1 VSGLDVLGVRVLSAR
16 PSGIWTTIK
25 PLAVLSKPFWTGAT
39 SHRAWLFTFGAFAF
53 ALGDVGMQYQLNRWN
68 KSFYDALELRS
79 AVLIQSAAA
88 WFFILLV
95 AATLTVMAATLCKIL
110 LQVAWREYLT
120 KKAIAAWLDD
130 QAFYRM
136 TIIRGNDFAPE
147 HRIAEDIRL
156 TVEPIVDLTIGVVS
170 AFVTG
175 VTFASVLWYSGGSIT
190 IGGVTIP
197 GFMVFAGLAYALI
210 VTASMRLFGGRYAQ
224 SIRDRSESEA
234 RFRFELTR
242 LRENAESVALLGGQT
257 GEKTSL
263 YRHLQTVSS
272 AWTNYGAT
280 WTRMTWV
287 TYSNGLMTPVIPLIM
302 MTPIYLSGTITLG
315 TVMQTATAFAM
326 FQSSL
331 GWFTLN
337 FARLSEWYASASRA
351 SELLSFIELAND
363 GTPGS
368 SRIAVTQGIGE
379 NLVLTD
385 VSLHLEDGT
394 VLLTDAQLQ
403 IAPGE
408 MVLVSGESGAG
419 KSTLVRAIAGIW
431 PWGSGQIELPVRS
444 KIAFLPQRSYLP
456 TGTLRAA
463 ITYPHPV
470 SEITDAEVCR
480 ALGLVGLSQL
490 VPSLDIDKPWDK
502 YLSGG
507 EQQRLAFARVLVHKP
522 TLVILD
528 EATSA
533 LDVANEA
540 RMMELFTHY
549 LFATTVISV
558 AHRPSLYAYHNRV
571 VTLRRRHSGPGVD
584 IENGSTTLQHRMR
597 HALVS
602 ISRSAKS

>member
-1 VSGLDVLGVRVLSAR
+1 MNAR
-16 PSGIWTTIK
+16 PTGIWTTVR
-25 PLAVLSKPFWTGAT
+25 PLAVLSKPFWASST
-39 SHRAWLFTFGAFAF
+39 SFRAWLFTLGAFAF
-53 ALGDVGMQYQLNRWN
+53 TLGDVGMQYLLNRWN

-79 AVLIQSAAA
+79 AVLIQSAAL
-88 WFFILLV
+88 WFFVLLF
-95 AATLTVMAATLCKIL
+95 AATLTVMAATLCKIH
-110 LQVAWREYLT
+110 LQVAWREHVT
-120 KKAIAAWLDD
+120 KRAIAAWLDD

-170 AFVTG
+170 AVVTG
-175 VTFASVLWYSGGSIT
+175 ITFAGVLWYAGGSIT
-190 IGGVTIP
+190 IAGVTIP
-197 GFMVFAGLAYALI
+197 GFMVFAGFAYALI
-210 VTASMRLFGGRYAQ
+210 VTACMRLFGGLYAQ

-242 LRENAESVALLGGQT
+242 LRENAESVALLGGEP

-263 YRHLQTVSS
+263 HRHLLTVSN
-272 AWTNYGAT
+272 AWRNYAST

-287 TYSNGLMTPVIPLIM
+287 TYSNGLMTPIIPLLL
-302 MTPIYLSGTITLG
+302 MTPVYLSGTVTLG

-326 FQSSL
+326 LQSSL

-337 FARLSEWYASASRA
+337 FARLSEWYAAASRA
-351 SELLSFIELAND
+351 SELLSFIALAND
-363 GTPGS
+363 GTPES
-368 SRIAVTQGIGE
+368 SRIAVTHGSDDI
-379 NLVLTD
+379 LRLTN
-385 VSLHLEDGT
+385 VSLHLQDGT

-408 MVLVSGESGAG
+408 MVLVNGESGAG

-431 PWGSGQIELPVRS
+431 PWGSGHIELPARS
-444 KIAFLPQRSYLP
+444 TIAFLPQRSYLP

-470 SEITDAEVCR
+470 SEIPEPEVCR
-480 ALGLVGLSQL
+480 ALELVGLSEL
-490 VPSLDIDKPWDK
+490 IPSLDIEKPWDK

-507 EQQRLAFARVLVHKP
+507 EQQRLAFARVLIHKP
-522 TLVILD
+522 TLAILD

-533 LDVANEA
+533 LDLANEA
-540 RMMELFTHY
+540 RMMELFTHH

-558 AHRPSLYAYHNRV
+558 AHRPSLSAYHSRV
-571 VTLRRRHSGPGVD
+571 VTLRRHHSGAGMD
-584 IENGSTTLQHRMR
+584 IKNGSATLQHRMR
-597 HALVS
+597 DALVLMN
-602 ISRSAKS
+602 RSAKS

>member
-1 VSGLDVLGVRVLSAR
+1 MTAR
-16 PSGIWTTIK
+16 PSSIWTTVK
-25 PLAVLSKPFWTGAT
+25 PLAVLSKPFWTGST
-39 SHRAWLFTFGAFAF
+39 SCKAWLLTIGAFVF
-53 ALGDVGMQYQLNRWN
+53 AVGDVGMQFLLNRWN
-68 KSFYDALELRS
+68 KSFFDALELRS
-79 AVLIQSAAA
+79 AVLIESAAV
-88 WFFILLV
+88 WFFVLLI
-95 AATLTVMAATLCKIL
+95 AATITVMSATLCKIL
-110 LQVAWREYLT
+110 LQVAWREHLT
-120 KKAIAAWLDD
+120 KMAIAAWLDG

-136 TIIRGNDFAPE
+136 TIIRGNGFAPE

-175 VTFASVLWYSGGSIT
+175 VTFAAVLWHSGGSIT
-190 IGGVTIP
+190 IGGITIP
-197 GFMVFAGLAYALI
+197 GFMVFAALAYALI
-210 VTASMRLFGGRYAQ
+210 VTAMMRLFGGRYAQ
-224 SIRDRSESEA
+224 SIRDRSEAEA

-242 LRENAESVALLGGQT
+242 LRENAESVALLGGEP

-263 YRHLQTVSS
+263 HGHLKFVSG
-272 AWTNYGAT
+272 AWKNYAAT
-280 WTRMTWV
+280 WTQMTWV
-287 TYSNGLMTPVIPLIM
+287 TYSNNLMTPIVPLLM

-326 FQSSL
+326 LQSSL

-363 GTPGS
+363 GKPGS
-368 SRIAVTQGIGE
+368 PRIAVTQGNDEILRLT
-379 NLVLTD
+379 NL
-385 VSLHLEDGT
+385 SLHLEDGT
-394 VLLTDAQLQ
+394 VLLTDAGLH

-408 MVLVSGESGAG
+408 MVLVNGESGAG

-431 PWGSGQIELPVRS
+431 PWGSGEISLPANS

-463 ITYPHPV
+463 ITYPRPV
-470 SEITDAEVCR
+470 SEIPEAELSR
-480 ALGLVGLSQL
+480 ALDLVGLAQL
-490 VPSLDIDKPWDK
+490 IPSLDIDKPWDK

-507 EQQRLAFARVLVHKP
+507 EQQRLAFARVLIHQP

-533 LDVANEA
+533 LDVPSEA

-558 AHRPSLYAYHNRV
+558 AHRPSLSAFHSRV
-571 VTLRRRHSGPGVD
+571 VTLRRSHGGSGVD
-584 IENGSTTLQHRMR
+584 VENGNATLQHRMR
-597 HALVS
+597 QALVA
-602 ISRSAKS
+602 ISQATKP

>member
-1 VSGLDVLGVRVLSAR
+1 MTAR

-25 PLAVLSKPFWTGAT
+25 PLALLSKPFWTGAT
-39 SHRAWLFTFGAFAF
+39 SQKAWLVTLGAFAF
-53 ALGDVGMQYQLNRWN
+53 ALGDVGMQYLLNRWN

-79 AVLIQSAAA
+79 AVLIQSAAL
-88 WFFILLV
+88 WFFVLLI
-95 AATLTVMAATLCKIL
+95 AATMTVMAATLCKIL
-110 LQVAWREYLT
+110 LQVAWREHLT
-120 KKAIAAWLDD
+120 KKAISAWLDD

-156 TVEPIVDLTIGVVS
+156 TVEPIVDLTIGFVS

-175 VTFASVLWYSGGSIT
+175 VTFAGVLWYSGGSMT
-190 IGGVTIP
+190 IGGITIP

-210 VTASMRLFGGRYAQ
+210 VTAMMHLFGGRYAQ
-224 SIRDRSESEA
+224 SIRDRSEAEA

-242 LRENAESVALLGGQT
+242 LRENAESVALLGGET

-263 YRHLQTVSS
+263 QRHLRTVSG
-272 AWTNYGAT
+272 AWTTYAAN
-280 WTRMTWV
+280 WTKMTWV
-287 TYSNGLMTPVIPLIM
+287 TYSNGLMTPVVPLLM
-302 MTPIYLSGTITLG
+302 MTPVYLSGTITLG

-326 FQSSL
+326 LQSSL

-337 FARLSEWYASASRA
+337 FARLSEWYASASRT
-351 SELLSFIELAND
+351 SELLSFIELANE
-363 GTPGS
+363 GTPES
-368 SRIAVTQGIGE
+368 TRIEVTQGVDDI
-379 NLVLTD
+379 LRLTN
-385 VSLHLEDGT
+385 VSLHLQDGT
-394 VLLTDAQLQ
+394 VLLADAQLQ

-408 MVLVSGESGAG
+408 MVLVNGESGAG

-431 PWGSGQIELPVRS
+431 PWGSGHIELPANS
-444 KIAFLPQRSYLP
+444 TIAFLPQRSYLP

-463 ITYPHPV
+463 ITYPRHV
-470 SEITDAEVCR
+470 SQIPEADICK
-480 ALGLVGLSQL
+480 ALGLVGLTQL
-490 VPSLDIDKPWDK
+490 IPSLDIDKPWDK

-507 EQQRLAFARVLVHKP
+507 EQQRLAFARVLIHKP

-533 LDVANEA
+533 LDVPNEA
-540 RMMELFTHY
+540 RMMELFTHH

-571 VTLRRRHSGPGVD
+571 VTLRRRQTGSGVD
-584 IENGSTTLQHRMR
+584 IQNASSTLQHRMR
-597 HALVS
+597 EALVS
-602 ISRSAKS
+602 ISRSGKP